1 MYNINFLNPF
11 IIIFLSGT
19 ILTFSLNHFLEFL
32 NFKTR
37 KKILDRPDRL
47 PQELNGYPASECFD
61 PEKLK
66 NIVNYKSAL
75 YFSWIPYSIV
85 ALTLSLSLVLTG
97 FYPWIFDLSIK
108 ISGLPTGFWQTYL
121 CFFLFYF
128 FASLPEGIVSIPF
141 SIYDEFK
148 IEKKFGFSNMTIKLW
163 ITDFIKSNLISLIV
177 SGILILPVTAILMF
191 FPKTWWIFVT
201 IILFCFTLTAQI
213 IYPLIIAPLF
223 NKFTPLKEGE
233 LKDSIIKLLEEK
245 GFKSAGIFVMDASKR
260 SGHSNAYFG
269 GMGKSKRIVLY
280 DTLIKQLSTEELT
293 AVLAH
298 EIGHYKKKHIL
309 KRFLL
314 MIPVEFLVLF
324 VLNILANI
332 PSLYEGFGFYQINT
346 IGIQSV
352 QFIGLFLSIIL
363 YGSVQEI
370 FSPLFNILSRKDEYE
385 ADNFAAELTGNPDY
399 LINALIKLN
408 SENLSDLIPSKLY
421 AFWNYSHPTL
431 IERIINLK
439 KFKSK

>member
-1 MYNINFLNPF
+1 
-11 IIIFLSGT
+11 
-19 ILTFSLNHFLEFL
+19 
-32 NFKTR
+32 
-37 KKILDRPDRL
+37 
-47 PQELNGYPASECFD
+47 
-61 PEKLK
+61 
-66 NIVNYKSAL
+66 
-75 YFSWIPYSIV
+75 
-85 ALTLSLSLVLTG
+85 
-97 FYPWIFDLSIK
+97 
-108 ISGLPTGFWQTYL
+108 
-121 CFFLFYF
+121 
-128 FASLPEGIVSIPF
+128 
-141 SIYDEFK
+141 
-148 IEKKFGFSNMTIKLW
+148 
-163 ITDFIKSNLISLIV
+163 
-177 SGILILPVTAILMF
+177 MF

-324 VLNILANI
+324 ILNILANI

-399 LINALIKLN
+399 LANALIKLN

-439 KFKSK
+439 KIKSK

>member
-1 MYNINFLNPF
+1 MYNINLLNPF
-11 IIIFLSGT
+11 IIIFLAGT
-19 ILTFSLNHFLEFL
+19 VLTFALNHFLEFL

-37 KKILDRPDRL
+37 KKLSNSTCGL
-47 PQELNGYPASECFD
+47 PPELTGYPASESFD
-61 PEKLK
+61 SEKLK
-66 NIVNYKSAL
+66 NIVNYKSAS

-85 ALTLSLSLVLTG
+85 ALILSLSLVLTG
-97 FYPWIFDLSIK
+97 FYPWIFDLSVK
-108 ISGLPTGFWQTYL
+108 ISGLPTGFWQSYL

-128 FASLPEGIVSIPF
+128 FAGLPEGIVSIPF

-148 IEKKFGFSNMTIKLW
+148 IEKKFGFSNMTFKLW
-163 ITDFIKSNLISLIV
+163 ITDFIKSNLISLII
-177 SGILILPVTAILMF
+177 SGLLLLPLTAILMF
-191 FPKTWWIFVT
+191 FQKTWWIFVT
-201 IILFCFTLTAQI
+201 IILFCFTLIAQI
-213 IYPLIIAPLF
+213 IYPLVIAPLF
-223 NKFTPLKEGE
+223 NKFTPLEDGE

-269 GMGKSKRIVLY
+269 GMGKSKRIVLF
-280 DTLIKQLSTEELT
+280 DTLIKQLSKDELT

-298 EIGHYKKKHIL
+298 EIGHYKKKHII

-324 VLNILANI
+324 ILNILANI
-332 PSLYEGFGFYQINT
+332 PALYTGFGFYQIN
-346 IGIQSV
+346 GLEIQSI

-370 FSPLFNILSRKDEYE
+370 FSPLFNMLSRKDEYE